1 MILRLI
7 SVKEI
12 SEHIFDE
19 GPDSLDFAG
28 IIQKFRCTSMISM
41 IFVDFLLFTQQLICE
56 ILFL

>member
-28 IIQKFRCTSMISM
+28 IIQQFRNTNMKSLT
-41 IFVDFLLFTQQLICE
+41 FVS
-56 ILFL
+56 